1 MNYLFFCLVPVGV
14 ITFERKMIPRA
25 NMPRWDNLETNLGNT
40 KVHITSDGTIED
52 NGLGFL
58 QVDFANRYILA
69 IYLD

>member
-1 MNYLFFCLVPVGV
+1 
-14 ITFERKMIPRA
+14 MIPRA